1 MPKKI
6 VYLLIFFIK
15 VIQPQVQCISEE
27 ISGNSYR
34 LLFKSLENFS
44 IKHDVGKS
52 FIEFPNQFNEAQ
64 PGSFYVPNS
73 EIFIA
78 IPNNTNPSVTIKS
91 KEVLNIPAIPVINP
105 EVIRINNNVIEYN
118 YIENAREA
126 DFFELFKVKGFI
138 WIGDNYCIHISIN
151 NFHVIP
157 ERRSTSFL
165 KEFELLLT
173 FENLSI
179 NSGSKIA
186 ELSDLVINKQY
197 AKYFT
202 SKPNYQ
208 KLTNDSWINYNQTYI
223 KIGVA
228 SDGIYRLAHSDL
240 INIGVS
246 TSSIAPSKFQIYLK
260 GEQIPIHVSGESDN
274 SFDPGDYIEFVGIRN
289 MGGSHRELNQ
299 YGAPYNEYLDPY
311 SDTTIY
317 WLTWGNSDGLRV
329 NTVSNTPSVQ
339 ADTLKYYNELIH
351 YERDNW
357 FDFSMADLVRRE
369 IPFWYE
375 NKTWHEGNLNVGTR
389 NLTFSVSNV
398 FPDKPFYV
406 FSKQM
411 SYASSITQ
419 NAHLLAIT
427 VNSLPTQDSGY
438 INKYQQKLL
447 KGVYNSSSLANGNN
461 ILKII
466 SYPTS
471 SSPNACI
478 YDWYEVEYPRYLR
491 TFNDSLF
498 FTFPFLDA
506 ASAPKFV
513 QISNVNTDSTIIW
526 KYGDGYKRFVLP
538 RIGTEIHLQDTLT
551 NKTKFSLIK
560 ESKIS
565 KPKIYYAKQFVNL
578 RSIENRADYIAVTHK
593 RFLNTASQYSNFIS
607 NNYGVISKLIDV
619 DDIYDEF
626 SYGFFNPEAIR
637 DFLKITHNNWQT
649 PLPKYVALIGG
660 ATYDYHGNK
669 TKYQNAPPVYNYVP
683 SFGASVSDN
692 WFVTWDTTGAYI
704 SQMNVGRIPVKS
716 EAELQSY
723 FNKHVNYIN
732 NPFNEW
738 NKNYL
743 FFSGGTGT
751 DQNQLNQLR
760 EVNNFVLNNYVT
772 PAPVGGNSTHFYKTI
787 NPTTNFGPYTAEQI
801 QKAIDDGAVF
811 ISYLGHS
818 GTQTWDNSITQ
829 PAQLKNK
836 VNRNPLITDFGCST
850 ARFAEP
856 DVTSFS
862 QLFVLSNEGQA
873 IAYIGNAS
881 LGFLS
886 TSTIAPKLFYKKVL
900 QDSVYNISEALK
912 LAKLEMLQTYGSS
925 GVYQLFALTNT
936 LIGDPII
943 NLAIPSK
950 PNLSISSGKVELSNA
965 NPTDDLDSI
974 SITISYL
981 NVGKVLPDSFY
992 IKVYS
997 EYTDS
1002 SNLIYE
1008 SRRLL
1013 PRFSD
1018 SLFFSLMIKN
1028 KPGIHKI
1035 RAYLDS
1041 ENEINEIT
1049 ENDNLLQFSVN
1060 VASTSLRTT
1069 FLNEIENGSDDSI
1082 FFLNPVGKPQSDTLI
1097 IQQSNNPAFDFTN
1110 TLYIPFDTL
1119 FTKVSLTNLNSGN
1132 RYWIRSKVKNS
1143 ESYGKTT
1150 SFLNNS
1156 VRNYYL
1162 SDKIS
1167 FSASEL
1173 NKLKYSD
1180 NRLELDTKSNII
1192 YAMSAGFHDGRS
1204 VVISVNSQNFIPE
1217 NTLRGHHIC
1226 VLNDSTYELVL
1237 YKRFDTYSGGANIT
1251 DYITFLDTI
1260 SSDKIVVIAVSDE
1273 GRITS
1278 VPLKNQ
1284 LKSIGSKYIDSLQF
1298 RGSWALI
1305 GRKGVPPGTVPEYF
1319 TNPYGGIVEID
1330 TTIYQRYN
1338 SGTLLTSQIGP
1349 VAKWVDINVEQQME
1363 SNASITFRPVGIRE
1377 SGVIDTLNYLTLN
1390 NNTVSLGH
1398 LDASI
1403 YPHIKILADF
1413 NASSDSVSPSLSSL
1427 AVNFKRLPELG
1438 VNYQTVS
1445 LSKDSIIVGDSIKIS
1460 AMIMNV
1466 GETTAEDV
1474 KVVFELIRPDNTRR
1488 KLFEQSIQEFKPFE
1502 RKRLEYVYHNTRWE
1516 GVGDFS
1522 VNVIVDSGNYIKE
1535 LYKDNNTFRLNF
1547 KIKPDTVTSIIES
1560 AIEMTVNNKEIYD
1573 GDFIPS
1579 NPDIKIELRYP
1590 TWFEVDDSTAV
1601 QFYLNDNKLTTEQFS
1616 GISFD
1621 TTNRTMTFNYK
1632 NLLANGEYRL
1642 KIFTKDVNGILS
1654 NTPVFE
1660 RFFVVLNELK
1670 ISQVYNYPN
1679 PFINGTNFTFEL
1691 TQVPDEVVIRIYTI
1705 AGRLIREIKTN
1716 STINFNYLYWDGRDQ
1731 DGDVIANGV
1740 YLYKVIVRLGDKTVH
1755 VTEKLAKIR

>member
-1 MPKKI
+1 MRYICFYVCFVNFIVFSQVEITKYVEESNKI
-6 VYLLIFFIK
+6 SISCKFELPEFILENVNSESNLQYESAYKNITIPSKTLLIGIPFTNQVRYTYTIVQNEQYNATDIMHHFDK
-15 VIQPQVQCISEE
+15 KNEVQPIEANLISKLKNKESDLQLKGKFWLDDVYTLHFE
-27 ISGNSYR
+27 VFPFSFNSSSKSISGFTEIEIEIFLVDPIMTSNKAPESYSK
-34 LLFKSLENFS
+34 L
-44 IKHDVGKS
+44 HT
-52 FIEFPNQFNEAQ
+52 
-64 PGSFYVPNS
+64 NS
-73 EIFIA
+73 EYA
-78 IPNNTNPSVTIKS
+78 NKYKNLTHS
-91 KEVLNIPAIPVINP
+91 KLDSDTTGNWID
-105 EVIRINNNVIEYN
+105 YQST
-118 YIENAREA
+118 Y
-126 DFFELFKVKGFI
+126 VK
-138 WIGDNYCIHISIN
+138 
-151 NFHVIP
+151 
-157 ERRSTSFL
+157 L
-165 KEFELLLT
+165 
-173 FENLSI
+173 
-179 NSGSKIA
+179 
-186 ELSDLVINKQY
+186 
-197 AKYFT
+197 
-202 SKPNYQ
+202 
-208 KLTNDSWINYNQTYI
+208 
-223 KIGVA
+223 GVF
-228 SDGIYRLAHSDL
+228 SDGIYEINSNDL
-240 INIGVS
+240 TSLGINVNSLDPRTFKLMNLGVEVP
-246 TSSIAPSKFQIYLK
+246 IFVA
-260 GEQIPIHVSGESDN
+260 GENDGYFEAN
-274 SFDPGDYIEFVGIRN
+274 DYIEFVGQRN
-289 MGGSHRELNQ
+289 LTGKHRLVSN
-299 YGAPYNEYLDPY
+299 YGEPYNEYIDRY
-311 SDTTIY
+311 TDTTIY
-317 WLTWGNSDGLRV
+317 WLTWGGGEGKRVEIV
-329 NTVSNTPSVQ
+329 NTSGLISTL
-339 ADTLKYYNELIH
+339 DTIKYYNQVLH
-351 YERDNW
+351 YENNVV

-369 IPFWYE
+369 LPFWTE
-375 NKTWHEGNLNVGTR
+375 NKTWIWNLLGVGTR
-389 NLTFSVSNV
+389 NITFTVS
-398 FPDKPFYV
+398 DKYPGKTV
-406 FSKQM
+406 KLFSKLQ
-411 SYASSITQ
+411 SYASSVTS
-419 NAHLLAIT
+419 NAHLLAISL
-427 VNSLPTQDSGY
+427 NSSQLQDSGY
-438 INKYQQKLL
+438 INKYQQKVIRGDFNSDLL
-447 KGVYNSSSLANGNN
+447 VNGNN
-461 ILKII
+461 TFKVH
-466 SYPTS
+466 SFATS
-471 SSPNACI
+471 ANPNSCAF
-478 YDWYEVEYPRYLR
+478 DWAEIEYPRYLKAI
-491 TFNDSLF
+491 NDSLLF
-498 FTFPFLDA
+498 SFPFLENL
-506 ASAPKFV
+506 S
-513 QISNVNTDSTIIW
+513 
-526 KYGDGYKRFVLP
+526 
-538 RIGTEIHLQDTLT
+538 
-551 NKTKFSLIK
+551 
-560 ESKIS
+560 
-565 KPKIYYAKQFVNL
+565 NL
-578 RSIENRADYIAVTHK
+578 RSITVTNLLTDTISVWKFGTSLKKYITTVSNNKITFYDTITNHDKFVLIASNKVLKPKIFYKKEFTNLRNFNNQADYLAVTHK
-593 RFLNTASQYSNFIS
+593 KFLSRVIDYNNFIQ
-607 NNYGVISKLIDV
+607 NTYGVTPKAIDI
-619 DDIYDEF
+619 DDVYDEF
-626 SYGFFNPEAIR
+626 SYGYFNPEAIKL
-637 DFLKITHNNWQT
+637 FLKSSHTYWQY
-649 PLPKYVALIGG
+649 PLPKYVTLIGA
-660 ATYDYHGNK
+660 ATYDYHKNK
-669 TKYQNAPPVYNYVP
+669 YLYAGSPLSPVYVP

-704 SQMNVGRIPVKS
+704 PQMNIGRIPVKS
-716 EAELQSY
+716 EAEFQSY
-723 FNKHVNYIN
+723 FNKHVNYVN

-801 QKAIDDGAVF
+801 QNAIDNGAVF

-862 QLFVLSNEGQA
+862 QLFVLSNDGQA

-943 NLAIPSK
+943 NLAIPPK

-1002 SNLIYE
+1002 SNLIYQ

-1041 ENEINEIT
+1041 ENEISEIT

-1110 TLYIPFDTL
+1110 TLYIQFDTL
-1119 FTKVSLTNLNSGN
+1119 FTKVSLSNLNSGN

-1143 ESYGKTT
+1143 ESYGKTN
-1150 SFLNNS
+1150 SFVNNS
-1156 VRNYYL
+1156 IRNYYL

-1167 FSASEL
+1167 FSSSEL

-1180 NRLELDTKSNII
+1180 NRLELDSKSHII

-1204 VVISVNSQNFIPE
+1204 VVISINTQNFIPD
-1217 NTLRGHHIC
+1217 NLLRGHHIC
-1226 VLNDSTYELVL
+1226 VFNDSTYEFVL

-1251 DYITFLDTI
+1251 DYITFLDTLSTNYI
-1260 SSDKIVVIAVSDE
+1260 IAIAVADE
-1273 GRITS
+1273 GRVTS

-1284 LKSIGSKYIDSLQF
+1284 LKSIGSKYIDSLVF
-1298 RGSWALI
+1298 RGSWAII
-1305 GRKGVPPGTVPEYF
+1305 GKKGAVPGSVPEAF
-1319 TNPYGGIVEID
+1319 TIPYGGRAEVD
-1330 TTIYQRYN
+1330 TTIYKRYN
-1338 SGTLLTSQIGP
+1338 SGSLLTSSIGP
-1349 VAKWVDINVEQQME
+1349 VAKWDDINVEQQME
-1363 SNASITFRPVGIRE
+1363 SNSSIAFRPVGIRE
-1377 SGVIDTLNYLTLN
+1377 SGEIDTLNYLTLN
-1390 NNTVSLGH
+1390 NNSASLGH
-1398 LDASI
+1398 VDASV

-1460 AMIMNV
+1460 AMAMNL

-1474 KVVFELIRPDNTRR
+1474 KVVFELIRPDNTKRI
-1488 KLFEQSIQEFKPFE
+1488 LFAQSIQEFHPFE
-1502 RKRLEYVYHNTRWE
+1502 RKRFECFYNATRWE

-1522 VNVIVDSGNYIKE
+1522 VNVIVDSGNNIKE
-1535 LYKDNNTFRLNF
+1535 LFKDNNIYRINF
-1547 KIKPDTVTSIIES
+1547 KVNPDTVKSIVES
-1560 AIEMTVNNKEIYD
+1560 AIEMTVNSKEIFD

-1579 NPDIKIELRYP
+1579 NPDIKIELHYP
-1590 TWFEVDDSTAV
+1590 TWFEVGDSTAV

-1632 NLLANGEYRL
+1632 NLLTDGEYRL
-1642 KIFTKDVNGILS
+1642 KIFSKDINGILS

-1660 RFFVVLNELK
+1660 RFFVVYNELK
-1670 ISQVYNYPN
+1670 IKQVYNYPN
-1679 PFINGTNFTFEL
+1679 PFTEGTNFTFEL
-1691 TQVPDEVVIRIYTI
+1691 TQVPDEVVIRIYTVS
-1705 AGRLIREIKTN
+1705 GRLIREIKTN
-1716 STINFNYLYWDGRDQ
+1716 SSINFNYLYWDGRDQ

-1740 YLYKVIVRLGDKTVH
+1740 YLYKVIARLGDKTEH
-1755 VTEKLAKIR
+1755 ITEKLAKIR